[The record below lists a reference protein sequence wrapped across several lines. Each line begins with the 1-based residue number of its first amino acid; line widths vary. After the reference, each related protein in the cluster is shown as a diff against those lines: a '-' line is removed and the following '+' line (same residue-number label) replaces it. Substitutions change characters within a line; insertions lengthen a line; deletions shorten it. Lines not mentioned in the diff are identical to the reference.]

1 MNQEITQ
8 RKDYT
13 STFNKV
19 FYALFVLISCYFLV
33 RGEISEA
40 MANLGIAL
48 VFDPFNMKTPF
59 PVRPV
64 YQKIWLIAHV
74 AIVFSLLA
82 IVISKV
88 L

>member
-8 RKDYT
+8 SKDYT

-19 FYALFVLISCYFLV
+19 FYALFVLLSCYFLV
-33 RGEISEA
+33 RGEFSEA

-59 PVRPV
+59 PLRPL
-64 YQKIWLIAHV
+64 YQRIWLIAHV
-74 AIVFSLLA
+74 TLVFTLLA
-82 IVISKV
+82 IVLSKV
-88 L
+88 F